1 MKNIVRRDQKRRNLF
16 YKNELKRVQYKSII
30 KDFSIPGET
39 KDQCV
44 YKLNKIARN
53 SSKVRIKNRC
63 ILTGRGKAVYSF
75 CRLSRIRFREAASQG
90 LLLGVSKSSW

>member
-16 YKNELKRVQYKSII
+16 YKNEEKRVQYKSLI
-30 KDFSIPGET
+30 KDFSIPGER
-39 KDQCV
+39 KENFV

-63 ILTGRGKAVYSF
+63 IYTGRGKAVYSF
-75 CRLSRIRFREAASQG
+75 CRLSRIKFRELASIG
-90 LLLGVSKSSW
+90 YILGVSKSSW